1 MARETKGSCKP
12 RLLADGT
19 HAFDLRFQV
28 GGRRES
34 LVLHER
40 PGCTCGCGGGWDE
53 PAARTHLGNIL
64 SEVRLGIWERPR
76 PPVTLAEFGEDG
88 AVPLYR
94 EYSKWWLEQKVE
106 GVIGDAPIGENTE
119 NDYRNCIG
127 HLDAFFGGYPVD
139 EIDADLNLAF
149 KAKLLKESRK
159 QREALEAGA
168 DLRDRQGRRL
178 RPLGLRSISH
188 ILQTHK
194 AILEAA
200 VEDELVDH
208 NTAAGKRMRVK
219 PPKPKRTFLEMD
231 ELAYL
236 IDAAADQDAAML
248 TAPAPQGS
256 GATATAVAELAAKG
270 LSAGQIARVIGRAKS
285 TVTYHLRNL
294 GADIGRGYV
303 GRRVVCEVLGRC
315 GPRIGEVQDLR
326 IGHVRLHGK
335 DGPRFRI
342 PDAKTETGIREV
354 EMSPVTAEAVRE
366 HIDRLRRLGLPTGPD
381 DYLIPNLRA
390 GRMTRKRIGQIVR
403 EAAKLAS
410 ERLAEKR
417 LPALPNTTAHTLR
430 RTYISIALI
439 ANNFDLKYVMDQVGH
454 ADSTMTMDV
463 YAQLQQRF
471 KRSHGVNFDRLV
483 REASEQ
489 VKALPSA
496 AADALEYPQ
505 AASPPPQRSRRAGAQ
520 G

>member
-1 MARETKGSCKP
+1 MARETKGSCTT

-19 HAFDLRFQV
+19 RAFDLRFQV
-28 GGRRES
+28 GGERES

-53 PAARTHLGNIL
+53 PAARTHLGNVL
-64 SEVRLGIWERPR
+64 SEVRLGIWERPG
-76 PPVTLAEFGEDG
+76 PPVALAEFGPGEET
-88 AVPLYR
+88 VLYGR
-94 EYSKWWLEQKVE
+94 YSEWWLEQKVE
-106 GVIGDAPIGENTE
+106 GVIGDKPIGENTE
-119 NDYRNCIG
+119 RDYRNNFR
-127 HLDAFFGGYPVD
+127 HLNAFFSDYAVG
-139 EIDADLNLAF
+139 EIDADLNLAY
-149 KAKLLKESRK
+149 KAKLLKESRE

-168 DLRDRQGRRL
+168 DLRDRHGRRL
-178 RPLGLRSISH
+178 RPLSLRQISH
-188 ILQTHK
+188 ILQTHR

-200 VEDELVDH
+200 VEDRLIDH
-208 NTAAGKRMRVK
+208 NTAAGKRMRIK

-248 TAPAPQGS
+248 TTPVPQCA
-256 GATATAVAELAAKG
+256 GATATAVAELAADGFGVG
-270 LSAGQIARVIGRAKS
+270 LIAEEIGRSRS
-285 TVTYHLRNL
+285 TVTYHLRQL

-303 GRRVVCEVLGRC
+303 GRRVICEILGRC
-315 GPRIGEVQDLR
+315 GPRVGELQDLR
-326 IGHVRLHGK
+326 IGHVRLHGN

-354 EMSPVTAEAVRE
+354 EISPVTAEAVGE
-366 HIDRLRRLGLPTGPD
+366 HVEHLRLLGFPTGPD
-381 DYLIPNLRA
+381 AYLTPNL
-390 GRMTRKRIGQIVR
+390 GGGQLTRKRIGQIVHK
-403 EAAKLAS
+403 AARLAS
-410 ERLAEKR
+410 ERLAEKG
-417 LPALPNTTAHTLR
+417 LPALPNTTPHTLR

-463 YAQLQQRF
+463 YAQLQKRF

-489 VKALPSA
+489 VKSLPSTA
-496 AADALEYPQ
+496 AGTD
-505 AASPPPQRSRRAGAQ
+505 G
-520 G
+520 

>member
-1 MARETKGSCKP
+1 MARETKGACKP
-12 RLLADGT
+12 RRLADGT
-19 HAFDLRFQV
+19 QAFDLRFQV
-28 GGRRES
+28 NGERES

-40 PGCTCGCGGGWDE
+40 PSCTCGCGGGWDE
-53 PAARTHLGNIL
+53 PAARTHLGNVL
-64 SEVRLGIWERPR
+64 AEVRLGIWERPQ
-76 PPVTLAEFGEDG
+76 PPAPLAEFGEDDG
-88 AVPLYR
+88 VIFYGDYA
-94 EYSKWWLEQKVE
+94 EGWLEKKVE

-119 NDYRNCIG
+119 KDYENNLR
-127 HLDAFFGGYPVD
+127 HLRAFFGGIPVE
-139 EIDADLNLAF
+139 EIDADLNLAY
-149 KAKLLKESRK
+149 KEKLLKESRRR
-159 QREALEAGA
+159 REALEAGA
-168 DLRDRQGRRL
+168 DLRDRQGRPL
-178 RPLGLRSISH
+178 RPLGLRMISH

-194 AILEAA
+194 AILESA
-200 VEDELVDH
+200 VEDRIVDH

-248 TAPAPQGS
+248 TAPAPEGA
-256 GATATAVAELAAKG
+256 GATATAVAQLAAKG
-270 LSAGQIARVIGRAKS
+270 LSAGQIAEEVGRAKS

-303 GRRVVCEVLGRC
+303 GRRVACEILGRC
-315 GPRIGEVQDLR
+315 GPRVGEVQDLR

-342 PDAKTETGIREV
+342 PDAKTEAGEREV

-381 DYLIPNLRA
+381 DYLIPNLRG

-403 EAAKLAS
+403 EAAELAS
-410 ERLAEKR
+410 ERLAEKG
-417 LPALPNTTAHTLR
+417 LPPLPNTTPHTLR

-463 YAQLQQRF
+463 YAQLQKRF
-471 KRSHGVNFDRLV
+471 KRSHGVSFDRLV
-483 REASEQ
+483 REAAEQ
-489 VKALPSA
+489 VKALPATVA
-496 AADALEYPQ
+496 AA
-505 AASPPPQRSRRAGAQ
+505 AASVGARPQVGLVGPQR
-520 G
+520 